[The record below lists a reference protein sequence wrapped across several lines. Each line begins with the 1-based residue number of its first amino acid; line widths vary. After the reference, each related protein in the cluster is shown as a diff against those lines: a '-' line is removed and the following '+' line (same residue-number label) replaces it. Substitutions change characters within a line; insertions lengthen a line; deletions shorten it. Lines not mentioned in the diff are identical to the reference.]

1 MYTAAPAKMPDAS
14 VATISGI
21 TPKYMLYASLSDS
34 FFGFDQHPPRTTLS
48 LDEPGKILQLVFFP
62 PKDSR
67 TGTLYSFRD

>member
-21 TPKYMLYASLSDS
+21 TPKYMPYASLSDS
-34 FFGFDQHPPRTTLS
+34 FFGFDQHPYVRRFPWTSR
-48 LDEPGKILQLVFFP
+48 GKILQLVFFT